1 MLKNFL
7 TIAWRNITRHKSF
20 AAINILGLAVGLA
33 VCILIGLFVWDES
46 RFDANIPDNARIYRI
61 YTEQSGD
68 QGTQTMAVT
77 PPTFATT
84 LQKDYPEIEQTTRIL
99 MTAAYKRLL
108 EAGDKKLYA
117 ENGLCADST
126 FFDIFQLP
134 FRYGNREK
142 ALDAAT
148 DMVLSEEMAQ
158 RLFGNGNPIGQHLL
172 MDKGLY
178 RITGVFIKHP
188 KFHLQFDFVFPLAAT
203 GIPASRMTLW
213 GWHQFFTY
221 ARLKPASD
229 PATLQPKF
237 QTQVAQI
244 ERSLPGEHHGLDK
257 PFFQPLKQ
265 IHLYSA
271 AFKFDNAQR
280 GNSTYVKALTLIA
293 AFILIIAGFNFV
305 NLATARSLQRAKE
318 VGVRKTIGAG
328 KEQLMLQFIG
338 ETILLAAISTVIALG
353 LVGATLGT
361 LNQFTGKQIP
371 YTILIHPATLTVL
384 LALII
389 GVGVL
394 AGFYPALMLAR
405 FKPINVLKANTAAG
419 EQPGKAPWL
428 RKALVVVQFS
438 LSVLLIIS
446 ALIVFQQVSYLH
458 NKDLG
463 FSKDQILF
471 FPMRGDKMF
480 KMPETFRQELLRS
493 PGVSS
498 VSIGYGYPGDAVAG
512 DEIIVNHNGRRE
524 TKSATQLT
532 VDYDYIKTLDLKLVA
547 GRDFSR
553 TMAGDKDHAWIIN
566 ETAVKELGFQ
576 TPEKALGQTLQ
587 WHPWGAK
594 DPDSLKTGQ
603 IVGVVKDF
611 NYKSLYD
618 KVQTAVIQIF
628 PDAAWKVAVKLHT
641 ANLPGTLA
649 RVKESW
655 NKFSPEYPLEYSFLD
670 QNFEAMYTAED
681 KLKTLLWT
689 FTALA
694 IFVGCMGLFGLAAYT
709 AERRKKEVG
718 IRKVLGASTPSVV
731 LLLSKDFIRLV
742 VIALL
747 IASPVAWFCMNSW
760 LRAFAYRIEIGWPVF
775 AATAI
780 AVIGIAFITV
790 GFQGLKAALMNPIKS
805 LRTE

>member
-7 TIAWRNITRHKSF
+7 TVAWRNTTRHKGF
-20 AAINILGLAVGLA
+20 AAINILGLSVGLA

-46 RFDANIPDNARIYRI
+46 LFDKSIPDNARIYRL
-61 YTEQSGD
+61 YTEQTGD

-77 PPTFATT
+77 PPTFAPT
-84 LQKDYPEIEQTTRIL
+84 LQKDYPEVEQTTRIL
-99 MTAAYKRLL
+99 MTATYKRLL

-117 ENGLCADST
+117 GNGLCADST
-126 FFDIFQLP
+126 FFDMFKLP
-134 FRYGNREK
+134 FRYGSREK
-142 ALDAAT
+142 ALAAAT
-148 DMVLSEEMAQ
+148 DIVLSEEMAQ
-158 RLFGNGNPIGQHLL
+158 RLFGTANPVGQPMM

-178 RITGVFIKHP
+178 TVSGVFIRDS
-188 KFHLQFDFVFPLAAT
+188 KFHLQFDFVFPLAAA
-203 GIPASRMTLW
+203 GLPADRMDRW

-221 ARLKPASD
+221 ARLKPASN
-229 PATLQPKF
+229 PATLQSKF

-244 ERSLPGEHHGLDK
+244 EGALPGEHHGLDK
-257 PFFQPLKQ
+257 PFFQPLQQ

-293 AFILIIAGFNFV
+293 AFILVIAGFNFV

-328 KEQLMLQFIG
+328 KEQLMLQFLG
-338 ETILLAAISTVIALG
+338 ETILLAAISTLLALG
-353 LVGATLGT
+353 IVVATLGI

-371 YTILIHPATLTVL
+371 YTILIHPITLSGL

-394 AGFYPALMLAR
+394 AGFYPAWMLTR
-405 FKPINVLKANTAAG
+405 FKPVNVLKANTAAG
-419 EQPGKAPWL
+419 EQPGKTPWL
-428 RKALVVVQFS
+428 RKTLVVVQFS
-438 LSVLLIIS
+438 LSALLIIS

-463 FSKDQILF
+463 FNKDQVLF
-471 FPMRGDKMF
+471 FPMRGDKLF
-480 KMPETFRQELLRS
+480 KSPETFRQELLRS

-524 TKSATQLT
+524 TRSATQLT
-532 VDYDYIKTLDLKLVA
+532 VDYDYIKTLDLQLVA

-553 TMAGDKDHAWIIN
+553 SMAADKDHAWIIN

-594 DPDSLKTGQ
+594 DPDSLKTGL
-603 IVGVVKDF
+603 IIGVVKDF

-641 ANLPGTLA
+641 ADLENTLA
-649 RVKESW
+649 RVTASW
-655 NKFSPEYPLEYSFLD
+655 NKFSPEYPIEYSFLD
-670 QNFEAMYTAED
+670 QSFETMYASED
-681 KLKTLLWT
+681 KLRTLLFT

-694 IFVGCMGLFGLAAYT
+694 IFVGCMGLFGLAAYM

-731 LLLSKDFIRLV
+731 FLLSKDFIRLV
-742 VIALL
+742 IVALL
-747 IASPVAWFCMNSW
+747 IASPVAGYCMNSW
-760 LRAFAYRIEIGWPVF
+760 LHAFAYRIDIGWPVF

-780 AVIGIAFITV
+780 AVIGIAFFTV
-790 GFQGLKAALMNPIKS
+790 GFQGLKAALVNPIES
-805 LRTE
+805 LRRE

>member
-1 MLKNFL
+1 MLNNFL
-7 TIAWRNITRHKSF
+7 LVAWRNITRHKGF
-20 AAINILGLAVGLA
+20 AAINILGLSVGLA

-46 RFDANIPDNARIYRI
+46 RYDLNIPDYARVYRI
-61 YTEQSGD
+61 YTERSSD
-68 QGTQTMAVT
+68 QGVQTMAVT

-84 LQKDYPEIEQTTRIL
+84 LQKDYPEIEQTTRLL
-99 MTAAYKRLL
+99 MMAPYKRLF

-117 ENGLCADST
+117 EHGLCTDST
-126 FFDIFQLP
+126 FFDIFPLA

-158 RLFGNGNPIGQHLL
+158 RLYGNKNPVGQQLL

-178 RITGVFIKHP
+178 RITGVFKKDA
-188 KFHLQFDFVFPLAAT
+188 KFHLQFDFVFPLSAS
-203 GIPASRMTLW
+203 GIPAERMTLW
-213 GWHQFFTY
+213 SWHQFFTY
-221 ARLKPASD
+221 AKLKPAAN
-229 PATLQPKF
+229 PAPLQAKF
-237 QTQVAQI
+237 QTEVASI
-244 ERSLPGEHHGLDK
+244 ERSLPDQNHALDK
-257 PFFQPLKQ
+257 PIFQPLEK

-271 AFKFDNAQR
+271 AFKFDNALR
-280 GNSTYVKALTLIA
+280 GNITYVKALTLIA
-293 AFILIIAGFNFV
+293 VFILVIACFNFV

-328 KEQLMLQFIG
+328 KGQLMFQFIG
-338 ETILLAAISTVIALG
+338 ETILLAAISTLIALG
-353 LVGATLGT
+353 FTAATLNA
-361 LNQFTGKQIP
+361 LNTFTGKEIP
-371 YTILIHPATLTVL
+371 YATLLHPVTLASL

-389 GVGVL
+389 LVGIL
-394 AGFYPALMLAR
+394 AGFYPALMLTR
-405 FKPINVLKANTAAG
+405 FKPVNVLKGNTSAG
-419 EQPGKAPWL
+419 EKPGKAPWL
-428 RKALVVVQFS
+428 RKALIVVQFS

-463 FSKDQILF
+463 FSKEQILF

-480 KMPETFRQELLRS
+480 KSPEAFRNELLRS
-493 PGVSS
+493 PGVTS

-532 VDYDYIKTLDLKLVA
+532 VDHDYIKTLGLTIIA

-553 TMAGDKDHAWIIN
+553 SIAGDQDHAWIIN
-566 ETAVKELGFQ
+566 ATAVKDLGFQ
-576 TPEKALGQTLQ
+576 TPEKALGQTLE

-594 DPDSLKTGQ
+594 NPDSLKTGR
-603 IVGVVKDF
+603 IIGVVKDF

-628 PDAAWKVAVKLHT
+628 PDAAWKVAVKLNT
-641 ANLPGTLA
+641 ADWKTTLTQINA
-649 RVKESW
+649 AW
-655 NKFSPEYPLEYSFLD
+655 NKFSPEYPIEYSFLD
-670 QNFEAMYTAED
+670 QSFGEMYTAED
-681 KLKTLLWT
+681 KLNTLLWT
-689 FTALA
+689 FTGLA

-718 IRKVLGASTPSVV
+718 IRKVLGAGTSSVV

-742 VIALL
+742 IVALV
-747 IASPVAWFCMNSW
+747 IASPIAWYCMNSW
-760 LRAFAYRIEIGWPVF
+760 LRGFAYRIDIGWPVF
-775 AATAI
+775 AATAV
-780 AVIGIAFITV
+780 AVTGIAFLTV
-790 GFQGLKAALMNPIKS
+790 GYQGLKAALTNPVKS
-805 LRTE
+805 LRSE